1 MIEHLLVPLSRPPQ
15 EENIEYL
22 RTAALAL
29 VERSTLRAAARQIG
43 MSPTGLKKFIQGTD
57 PYGPT
62 RRRLKKW
69 YVHNASPAPEVERDD
84 ATAALSVLTFD
95 LAPLPRREAAD
106 CMLDCLAQGY
116 DATGR
121 QRPEWVAELREL
133 LKPG

>member
-1 MIEHLLVPLSRPPQ
+1 MIDHLLVPLTRPT
-15 EENIEYL
+15 EEGVEHL
-22 RTAALAL
+22 RDAAAAL
-29 VERSTLRAAARQIG
+29 VERSTLRGAAREIG

-62 RRRLKKW
+62 KRRLRKW
-69 YVHNASPAPEVERDD
+69 YLVHASPAAEVERDD

-95 LAPLPRREAAD
+95 LAPKPRREAAD
-106 CMLDCLAQGY
+106 RMLDCLAQGY

-133 LKPG
+133 LKAS